1 MTSDITVDGYWVIET
16 TDLILLDIQLMK
28 DEEKEEEE
36 KCIVIEIEMDFAH
49 DLNSGLLLCH
59 GKLVGRHRNHKPS
72 TFV

>member
-1 MTSDITVDGYWVIET
+1 
-16 TDLILLDIQLMK
+16 MK

-59 GKLVGRHRNHKPS
+59 EKLVGRHRNHKPS